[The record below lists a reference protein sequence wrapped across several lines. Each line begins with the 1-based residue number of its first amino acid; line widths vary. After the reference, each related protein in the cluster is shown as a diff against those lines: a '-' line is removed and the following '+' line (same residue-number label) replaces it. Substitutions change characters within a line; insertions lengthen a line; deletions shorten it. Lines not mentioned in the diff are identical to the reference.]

1 MAWSHS
7 EIELLAKRMESRQGG
22 FRVSAKTAPLV
33 VLALRHYAREGLVA
47 PLSGFQIDVWTPG
60 LTHMVDHV
68 ALVRNLEVA
77 HAAYQAT
84 VAALAPHSVTLRRGA
99 MLMRSSDPGAPPKP
113 EPK

>member
-47 PLSGFQIDVWTPG
+47 PLSGFQIDVWSPG
-60 LTHMVDHV
+60 MTQLVEHI

-77 HAAYQAT
+77 HVAYQAS
-84 VAALAPHSVTLRRGA
+84 VAALAPLSVTLRRGA
-99 MLMRSSDPGAPPKP
+99 TLMRSSESSAVPKAP
-113 EPK
+113 